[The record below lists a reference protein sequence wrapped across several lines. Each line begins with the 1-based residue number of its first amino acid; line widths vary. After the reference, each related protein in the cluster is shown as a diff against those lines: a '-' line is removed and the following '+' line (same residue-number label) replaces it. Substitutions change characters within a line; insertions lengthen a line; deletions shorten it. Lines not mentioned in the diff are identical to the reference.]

1 MANSTYA
8 NFLTECGFE
17 VNKSDFI
24 FLDEANQVQ
33 VTDEALT
40 GMMKFITDKY
50 NSIDFSEIEKS
61 AGDYGRFKY
70 GKMLEANL
78 RTLKDIYEVAAETD
92 KGADKYLEVVN
103 NCFAVIDLLYG
114 YRTYFTT
121 LYKSGNGIVQLFY
134 TSLVAGLIYCIGIL
148 VSNTIRFVTTEKDS
162 DCEVL
167 YDEIPGTIRNCHIKN
182 IQFAAKSVVDFRR
195 YLEDCMTR
203 LEKRSSMTESITLGA
218 TLVGIGIG
226 LYMLP
231 KVIVLI
237 REIIYSI
244 YCTRTKISDMLAVQQ
259 DLIKTNIE
267 SLEAGRGDKKVIARQ
282 RRWAE
287 WLEKWKN
294 RFAMKADTVDNLKRA
309 QMKKENAALRID
321 KNSPLMNPD
330 ESTSG
335 ILL

>member
-78 RTLKDIYEVAAETD
+78 RTLKDIYEVAVETD

-103 NCFAVIDLLYG
+103 NCFIVIDLLYG
-114 YRTYFTT
+114 YRTYFST

-182 IQFAAKSVVDFRR
+182 IQFAAKSVDDFRR

-203 LEKRSSMTESITLGA
+203 LEKRSPVTESITLGA
-218 TLVGIGIG
+218 TIAGIAVG

-282 RRWAE
+282 RKWAE

>member
-33 VTDEALT
+33 ITDEALT

-50 NSIDFSEIEKS
+50 NSIDFSEIEKT
-61 AGDYGRFKY
+61 AGDYTRFKY
-70 GKMLEANL
+70 AKMLEANL
-78 RTLKDIYEVAAETD
+78 KTLKTIYEVAAETD
-92 KGADKYLEVVN
+92 KGAEKYLEVITS
-103 NCFAVIDLLYG
+103 CFAVINLLTNW
-114 YRTYFTT
+114 RTAFTV
-121 LYKSGNGIVQLFY
+121 LYKSGNGIVQLLY
-134 TSLVAGLIYCIGIL
+134 TSLVSGLIYCIGIL
-148 VSNTIRFVTTEKDS
+148 VSNTIRFVTTEKDT

-182 IQFAAKSVVDFRR
+182 IQFAAKSYGDFVK
-195 YLEDCMTR
+195 YLESCMNR
-203 LEKRSSMTESITLGA
+203 LESRTVNESITLGA
-218 TLVGIGIG
+218 TIIGIGIG

>member
-33 VTDEALT
+33 IADEALT

-50 NSIDFSEIEKS
+50 NSIDFGEIEKT
-61 AGDYGRFKY
+61 AGDYNRFKY
-70 GKMLEANL
+70 AKMLETNL
-78 RTLKDIYEVAAETD
+78 RTLRTIYEVAAETD
-92 KGADKYLEVVN
+92 KGAEKYLEVIN
-103 NCFAVIDLLYG
+103 NCFSVIDMLLYK
-114 YRTYFTT
+114 RSAFTT
-121 LYKSGNGIVQLFY
+121 LYKSGNGIVQLLY
-134 TSLVAGLIYCIGIL
+134 TSLVSGLIYCVGIL
-148 VSNTIRFVTTEKDS
+148 VSNTIRFVTTEKDT

-167 YDEIPGTIRNCHIKN
+167 FDEIPGTIRNCHIKN
-182 IQFAAKSVVDFRR
+182 IQFAAKSRDDFVK
-195 YLEDCMTR
+195 YLDSCMNR
-203 LEKRSSMTESITLGA
+203 LESRTVNESITLGA

-226 LYMLP
+226 LYLLP

>member
-78 RTLKDIYEVAAETD
+78 RTLKDIYEVTAETD

-121 LYKSGNGIVQLFY
+121 LYKSKF
-134 TSLVAGLIYCIGIL
+134 IL
-148 VSNTIRFVTTEKDS
+148 PHFSHLHYR
-162 DCEVL
+162 
-167 YDEIPGTIRNCHIKN
+167 
-182 IQFAAKSVVDFRR
+182 
-195 YLEDCMTR
+195 
-203 LEKRSSMTESITLGA
+203 
-218 TLVGIGIG
+218 
-226 LYMLP
+226 
-231 KVIVLI
+231 
-237 REIIYSI
+237 
-244 YCTRTKISDMLAVQQ
+244 
-259 DLIKTNIE
+259 
-267 SLEAGRGDKKVIARQ
+267 
-282 RRWAE
+282 
-287 WLEKWKN
+287 
-294 RFAMKADTVDNLKRA
+294 
-309 QMKKENAALRID
+309 
-321 KNSPLMNPD
+321 
-330 ESTSG
+330 
-335 ILL
+335 

>member
-78 RTLKDIYEVAAETD
+78 RTLKEIYEVAVETD

-103 NCFAVIDLLYG
+103 NCFIVIDLLYG
-114 YRTYFTT
+114 YRTYFST

-182 IQFAAKSVVDFRR
+182 IQFAAKYVVDFRR

-203 LEKRSSMTESITLGA
+203 LEKRSPMTESITLGA
-218 TLVGIGIG
+218 TIAGIAVG

-237 REIIYSI
+237 REIIYSV

-282 RRWAE
+282 RKWAE

>member
-78 RTLKDIYEVAAETD
+78 RTLKDIYEVAVETD

-103 NCFAVIDLLYG
+103 NCFIVIDLLYG
-114 YRTYFTT
+114 YRTYFST

-182 IQFAAKSVVDFRR
+182 IQFAAKSVDDFRR

-203 LEKRSSMTESITLGA
+203 LEKRSPVTESITLGA
-218 TLVGIGIG
+218 TIAGIAVG

-237 REIIYSI
+237 REIIYSV

-282 RRWAE
+282 RKWAE